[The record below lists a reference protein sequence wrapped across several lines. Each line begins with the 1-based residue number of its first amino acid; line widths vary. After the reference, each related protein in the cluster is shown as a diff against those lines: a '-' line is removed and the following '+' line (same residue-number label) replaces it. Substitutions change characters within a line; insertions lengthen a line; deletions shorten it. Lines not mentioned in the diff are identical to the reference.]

1 MVQVGMNASDE
12 IDSKIRDLKD
22 SWEKGQKPRTCSKC
36 GENLAYVQDS
46 TGNVTWTCPQC
57 GKVTHEGS
65 LEEFDQMSL
74 GRKIGKYFLH
84 GIAYALIALLLFFGW
99 IIVGVALVLLGSFI
113 GLILAFMLLVFIV
126 GAINTFVSSLVWG
139 FSMKTSLGSI
149 FLHGL
154 VLCLIFVVVS
164 LLTIFPLYMLG
175 HNLIY
180 VVLLEIGLCFV
191 NGFIGE
197 KVAQHWTEQ

>member
-1 MVQVGMNASDE
+1 MNASDD
-12 IDSKIRDLKD
+12 IDLKLRDLKD
-22 SWEKGQKPRTCSKC
+22 SWQRNQEPKVCPKC
-36 GENLAYVQDS
+36 GENMTPSQDS
-46 TGNVTWTCPQC
+46 GGSVIWVCPKC
-57 GKVTHEGS
+57 RKVIHVGS
-65 LEEFDQMSL
+65 REFDQMPR
-74 GRKIGKYFLH
+74 GKKIGKYFLH
-84 GIAYALIALLLFFGW
+84 GISYTLIAMVIFFGW
-99 IIVGVALVLLGSFI
+99 IFVGITLILLGSLI
-113 GLILAFMLLVFIV
+113 GLILAFVLLIFIV

-154 VLCLIFVVVS
+154 VLCLTFLVVS
-164 LLTIFPLYMLG
+164 LLTIFPLYLLG

-197 KVAQHWTEQ
+197 KVAQLWTE